1 MIKTSRQLKDKIK
14 NLTGGDSKKSQILTR
29 KYMMER
35 FLARVAKSKYRYN
48 FILKGGMLVSAI
60 VGEDARST
68 MDIDATVRALPL
80 TANDIKAIIE
90 EITSIDLSDNLNF
103 EITDAK
109 EIMEE
114 HDYSGMRI
122 TMKVMLE
129 TIRETITF
137 DISTG
142 DAIPPS
148 AMTFSYPMMF
158 EQGEINIL
166 TYSLETLLAEKLETI
181 LARATTNTRMRDFYD
196 IHTLWNFDEN
206 LIKTDVL
213 REAYFATTQKRQ
225 TEHLIDDAEQILDDI
240 ANSEHMAL
248 MWSNYRNSNNYVG
261 ELEWDDVFKTV
272 QHIVLDEIAITDGFA
287 LTMV

>member
-14 NLTGGDSKKSQILTR
+14 NLTDGDSKKSQILTR

-60 VGEDARST
+60 VGENARST

-103 EITDAK
+103 EITDIK

-114 HDYSGMRI
+114 HDYSGIRI

-129 TIRETITF
+129 TLRETITF

-142 DAIPPS
+142 DAITPS

-225 TEHLIDDAEQILDDI
+225 TEHLIDDAVQILDDI
-240 ANSEHMAL
+240 ANSEHMIL

-272 QHIVLDEIAITDGFA
+272 QHIVLDEIAITDSFA

>member
-142 DAIPPS
+142 DAITPS

-240 ANSEHMAL
+240 ANSEHMIL

>member
-68 MDIDATVRALPL
+68 MDIDATVCALPL

-114 HDYSGMRI
+114 HDYSGIRI

-129 TIRETITF
+129 SLRETITF

-142 DAIPPS
+142 DAITPS

-158 EQGEINIL
+158 EQGKINIL
-166 TYSLETLLAEKLETI
+166 TYSLETLLAEKLETV

-206 LIKTDVL
+206 LIETDIL
-213 REAYFATTQKRQ
+213 REAYYATTQKRQ

-240 ANSEHMAL
+240 ANNEHMTL
-248 MWSNYRNSNNYVG
+248 MWSNYRDSNNYVG
-261 ELEWDDVFKTV
+261 KLEWDDVFKTV

-287 LTMV
+287 LTTV

>member
-29 KYMMER
+29 KYIMER

-60 VGEDARST
+60 VGENARST

-142 DAIPPS
+142 DAITPS

>member
-129 TIRETITF
+129 IIRETITF

-142 DAIPPS
+142 DAITPS

-166 TYSLETLLAEKLETI
+166 TYSLETLLAEKLETV

-248 MWSNYRNSNNYVG
+248 MWNNYKSSNNYVG
-261 ELEWDDVFKTV
+261 DLEWNDVFETV
-272 QHIVLDEIAITDGFA
+272 NHIVLNEIALADGFA

>member
-14 NLTGGDSKKSQILTR
+14 NLTDGDSKKSQILTR

-60 VGEDARST
+60 VGENARST

-103 EITDAK
+103 EITDIK

-114 HDYSGMRI
+114 HDYSGIRI

-129 TIRETITF
+129 TLRETITF

-142 DAIPPS
+142 DAITPS

-225 TEHLIDDAEQILDDI
+225 TEHLIDDAVQILDDI
-240 ANSEHMAL
+240 ANSEHMIL

>member
-29 KYMMER
+29 KYIMER

-142 DAIPPS
+142 DAITPS

-261 ELEWDDVFKTV
+261 ELEWDDVFKTA